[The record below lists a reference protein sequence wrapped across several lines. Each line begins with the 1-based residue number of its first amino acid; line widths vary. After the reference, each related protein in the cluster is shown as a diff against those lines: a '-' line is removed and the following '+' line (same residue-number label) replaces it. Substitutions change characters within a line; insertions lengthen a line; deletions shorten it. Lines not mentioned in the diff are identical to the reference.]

1 MFTQNHRGIQGIMLN
16 EKSPSKSR
24 KTKAENIQ
32 KILENSN
39 SPWFLSY
46 MNSIKNRPLIV
57 KQEPP

>member
-1 MFTQNHRGIQGIMLN
+1 MLD

-39 SPWFLSY
+39 SPWFLGY

-57 KQEPP
+57 KQESP